1 MRKGNAPGRAS
12 EQRGQYG
19 PKPGAARRQI
29 PLGRCRDHDA
39 VTTRTLRKCPG
50 DDCTDNKI
58 YPVSSGSVVFKITA
72 TREQIDTV
80 SEAFNYFPEICGE
93 LAEKTI
99 DFDKGILSTS
109 QYKTFAANIADKLE
123 DLADSVNRII
133 AGTSDNSIL
142 KGYSQLLDQAREK
155 LENISIKNT
164 DSALAFSSEIKY
176 NYIELAH
183 MYIQYIHSL
192 DA

>member
-58 YPVSSGSVVFKITA
+58 YHAHNPARRDDHLETASATKRCTCSAADRNTVTKRRRSMSRPEAPEALPGEAARRSCPEKLRRKTASTGAGFVFPQA
-72 TREQIDTV
+72 
-80 SEAFNYFPEICGE
+80 
-93 LAEKTI
+93 
-99 DFDKGILSTS
+99 
-109 QYKTFAANIADKLE
+109 
-123 DLADSVNRII
+123 
-133 AGTSDNSIL
+133 DNSGDNL
-142 KGYSQLLDQAREK
+142 CDRTADG
-155 LENISIKNT
+155 T
-164 DSALAFSSEIKY
+164 DVSPYGLFSRHGKAPRFPFFFRIFV
-176 NYIELAH
+176 NGAP
-183 MYIQYIHSL
+183 
-192 DA
+192 